1 MGQRLFHR
9 SSGRSQVALTEA
21 GEVLFAHVEALNTRL
36 VAARQDLLDLERGEV
51 GTLRVGAFPSALA
64 RIAPPILRRYGEIRA
79 GVQIE
84 LVESSEDVSLLAGVR
99 DGALD
104 FAFALLPL
112 DEDALEYRELV
123 RDGFVLISKRGK
135 QTSKPLESLN
145 ELNGIPM
152 ILYRTCR
159 SAATLLAQFELQM
172 RDPKIAFRS
181 DDNAAIKEMVRMGV
195 GVAVLPELW
204 TEIGGNEGLVLT
216 PLNHLLPPR
225 IVVLAWRKGRHLTP
239 AQASFIDVASSVY
252 PERRLARVAN

>member
-1 MGQRLFHR
+1 VALRRDPG
-9 SSGRSQVALTEA
+9 GRSY
-21 GEVLFAHVEALNTRL
+21 
-36 VAARQDLLDLERGEV
+36 
-51 GTLRVGAFPSALA
+51 RVGRKL
-64 RIAPPILRRYGEIRA
+64 
-79 GVQIE
+79 
-84 LVESSEDVSLLAGVR
+84 EDLSLLAGVR

-112 DEDALEYRELV
+112 DEDALGYCELI
-123 RDGFVLISKRGK
+123 RDGFVLISKPGK
-135 QTSKPLESLN
+135 PTSRPLQSLD

-159 SAATLLAQFELQM
+159 SAATLLAQLQLHM

-195 GVAVLPELW
+195 GVAVVPELW

-225 IVVLAWRKGRHLTP
+225 VVVLAWRRDRQLTP
-239 AQASFIDVASSVY
+239 AQASFVDVASGVS
-252 PERRLARVAN
+252 PERHLARVAN